1 MKTALK
7 ILKGIGYGLLLLFV
21 ILAALIMLCAAKPE
35 LSDQIAKIL
44 HVNTLSDGSEDLAD
58 AEPADEDLA
67 TEPGT
72 EDATGLIYD
81 SDTAAEEDD
90 DTESNM
96 SGSGNNSASIG
107 NAQTDAAYNY
117 NYSSDN
123 PQLSQISVPST
134 VVGKN
139 GYQPIQDNP
148 SEIEEEEAERLRSY
162 LSVGETGDG
171 LTFDSLYY
179 PYYSMLD
186 ARKQHLYRQIYAN
199 ANALSER
206 FAPIET
212 IVVGELKDVFAA
224 VYNDHPE
231 LFWVDTVYSCKYRA
245 NGECVEISLQYN
257 DTAKNLAS
265 EKETFNAAVEEIVSQ
280 AQQMGD
286 NYHKEKYVHDTLIDK
301 IEYSADAAMSQSAYS
316 ALVNDSTVC
325 AGYARAMQYVLRK
338 LGIPCYYC
346 TGYAGENHAW
356 NIVLL
361 NNEYYN
367 VDVTWDDTENGKY
380 NYFNKPDSAF
390 NDTHVRQDL
399 SRKLPPCNGVI
410 YGTLESSGSTSWDD
424 KRELADF
431 GIQENDVLNTIE
443 DYYEDC
449 YNQLTENGKG
459 TYRFQ
464 NVIGGQK
471 LLNTV
476 TNAYQSNDY
485 KEGYMNE
492 AMEDMEAVSCSIQV
506 MVEELRDGYYIITHQ
521 VSIS

>member
-1 MKTALK
+1 METIRK
-7 ILKGIGYGLLLLFV
+7 ILRGIGCGLLVLFV
-21 ILAALIMLCAAKPE
+21 MLAALIMLCAAKPE
-35 LSDQIAKIL
+35 LSDQIAEKL
-44 HVNTLSDGSEDLAD
+44 HINTLADGSEDLVD
-58 AEPADEDLA
+58 AESADEDFA
-67 TEPGT
+67 TESDEGDSPS
-72 EDATGLIYD
+72 LVYD
-81 SDTAAEEDD
+81 SDTATEEDVD
-90 DTESNM
+90 D
-96 SGSGNNSASIG
+96 SGSNAQSNEENTSGIG
-107 NAQTDAAYNY
+107 NAQTNTAYNY
-117 NYSSDN
+117 NYDN
-123 PQLSQISVPST
+123 PQLSRISVPST

-148 SEIEEEEAERLRSY
+148 SEIEEEEADRLRSY

-186 ARKQHLYRQIYAN
+186 ERKQHLYRQIYAN

-231 LFWVDTVYSCKYRA
+231 LFWVDTVYSCKCRA

-257 DTAKNLAS
+257 DTAGNLAS

-286 NYHKEKYVHDTLIDK
+286 NYHKEKYVHDTLIDR
-301 IEYSADAAMSQSAYS
+301 IEYSDDAAMSQSAYS
-316 ALVNDSTVC
+316 ALVNGSTVC
-325 AGYARAMQYVLRK
+325 AGYARAMQYVLRE
-338 LGIPCYYC
+338 LGVPCYYC

-380 NYFNKPDSAF
+380 NFFNKPDSYYSA
-390 NDTHVRQDL
+390 THVRQDL
-399 SRKLPPCNGVI
+399 SRNLPPCNGVI
-410 YGTLESSGSTSWDD
+410 YGTLESAGSTSWDD
-424 KRELADF
+424 KRTLADF
-431 GIQENDVLNTIE
+431 GIQEDDALNTIE
-443 DYYEDC
+443 AYYEDC
-449 YNQLTENGKG
+449 YNQLTQNGKG

-464 NVIGGQK
+464 NAIGGQK
-471 LLNTV
+471 LLNTL
-476 TNAYQSNDY
+476 TNAYQTNDY
-485 KEGYMNE
+485 REAYMNE
-492 AMEDMEAVSCSIQV
+492 VMEDMEAVSCSIQV
-506 MVEELRDGYYIITHQ
+506 MVEELRDGYYLIIHQ
-521 VSIS
+521 VSIT